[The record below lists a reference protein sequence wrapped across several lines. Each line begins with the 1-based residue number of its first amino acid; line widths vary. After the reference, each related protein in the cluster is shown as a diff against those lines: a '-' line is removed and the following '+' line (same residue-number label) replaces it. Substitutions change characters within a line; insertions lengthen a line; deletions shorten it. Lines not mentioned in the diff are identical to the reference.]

1 MDHAND
7 DSHPPEEGWTQVPD
21 WAKLSAYQ
29 KELAEFVM
37 EHWLS
42 NLRLKAEQGK
52 LKHQLDRIV
61 EDLSFALAY
70 LRRAQDA
77 DCPRDRQIQHV
88 QSAGTSL
95 QYVVERYLGEPE
107 MHTDSLTDK
116 LVKTWL
122 ETESLGLV
130 LNHPLPF
137 EPGALMY
144 ATRLCVPEMPLLC
157 FSVMLLWAAV
167 YCFSRGLVPL
177 GGLAAVLLIRS
188 MIFLVKTRSP
198 DSMMESVRRY
208 RVVLQFS
215 LRQIGMDSYDPHLL
229 RRRLLSLEHCE
240 VYPPDLV
247 FRLLRIRCSQG
258 N

>member
-1 MDHAND
+1 
-7 DSHPPEEGWTQVPD
+7 
-21 WAKLSAYQ
+21 
-29 KELAEFVM
+29 
-37 EHWLS
+37 
-42 NLRLKAEQGK
+42 
-52 LKHQLDRIV
+52 
-61 EDLSFALAY
+61 
-70 LRRAQDA
+70 
-77 DCPRDRQIQHV
+77 
-88 QSAGTSL
+88 
-95 QYVVERYLGEPE
+95 
-107 MHTDSLTDK
+107 
-116 LVKTWL
+116 
-122 ETESLGLV
+122 
-130 LNHPLPF
+130 
-137 EPGALMY
+137 
-144 ATRLCVPEMPLLC
+144 
-157 FSVMLLWAAV
+157 VMLLWAAV